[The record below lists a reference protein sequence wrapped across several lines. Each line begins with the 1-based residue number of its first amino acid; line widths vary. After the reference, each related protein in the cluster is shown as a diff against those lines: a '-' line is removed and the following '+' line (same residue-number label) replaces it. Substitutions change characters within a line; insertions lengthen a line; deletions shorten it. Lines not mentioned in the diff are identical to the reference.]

1 MQPVQDLSVE
11 SRVSRTQYQY
21 TLQDSDAN
29 ELSQWTPKIVDKLR
43 TLPELLDVASDQASG
58 SLEADLVVERDTASR
73 LGVTPQ
79 MIDDTLYDA
88 FGQRQ
93 VSTIF
98 TQLNQYHV
106 VLEADP
112 RLQLSPEA
120 LNHIYVHASPGG
132 ATASSGGTGGPSV
145 GAAAA
150 SESTLNASSASAA
163 STSATPG
170 TTLSAPQLSGSR
182 E

>member
-1 MQPVQDLSVE
+1 
-11 SRVSRTQYQY
+11 
-21 TLQDSDAN
+21 
-29 ELSQWTPKIVDKLR
+29 
-43 TLPELLDVASDQASG
+43 
-58 SLEADLVVERDTASR
+58 
-73 LGVTPQ
+73 

-112 RLQLSPEA
+112 SLQLTPDA
-120 LNHIYVHASPGG
+120 LKHIYVHASPGG
-132 ATASSGGTGGPSV
+132 AATASSGGTGTPAV

-150 SESTLNASSASAA
+150 SQAALASTTPAASAA
-163 STSATPG
+163 AGSSTPG
-170 TTLSAPQLSGSR
+170 TAQPVLPLSGSR
-182 E
+182 EQIIPLSSFAHIETHATPVAVNHLGQFPVATISFNLAPGTSLGGATKRIDEVVAQLGLPGSIQ